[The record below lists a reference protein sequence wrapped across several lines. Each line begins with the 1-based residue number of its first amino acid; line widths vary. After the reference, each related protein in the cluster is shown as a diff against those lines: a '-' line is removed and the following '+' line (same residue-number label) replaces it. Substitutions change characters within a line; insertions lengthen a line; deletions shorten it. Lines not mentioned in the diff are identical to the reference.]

1 MLIYIFL
8 VVPFICKTRC
18 RQLKE
23 EAKGDLEMEDMD
35 VFLEDLYEDES
46 LESPHME
53 NWSHPK
59 ELVKSNQKTTKQFNK
74 NVQIQ
79 DSPAEEQ
86 IYVSQNSDLEEDDYN
101 IDENESQKQE
111 LQFPI
116 SESKQQRDI
125 TQTGGGPNINQVVDI
140 RQTGDGPSINQ
151 VVNNTQVDEF
161 SQQKVHNRAQL
172 QTTQY
177 FETYDQQENSSSSSN
192 YNSATILLVLAI
204 AVTVVIGFLYFKRR
218 NSIQRHGW
226 QQLEE
231 KAD

>member
-125 TQTGGGPNINQVVDI
+125 TQTGGGP
-140 RQTGDGPSINQ
+140 SINQ